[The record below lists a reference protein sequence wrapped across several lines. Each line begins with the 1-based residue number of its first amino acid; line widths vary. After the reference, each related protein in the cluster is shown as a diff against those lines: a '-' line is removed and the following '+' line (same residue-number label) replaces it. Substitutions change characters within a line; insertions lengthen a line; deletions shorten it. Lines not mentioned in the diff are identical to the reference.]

1 MYALTCWLEV
11 REVTACCW
19 VLVPRYIKKSLMVVT
34 SYGFSHSPLTH
45 GCESAYPASFS
56 HPSSIKR

>member
-1 MYALTCWLEV
+1 MYALICWLEG

-34 SYGFSHSPLTH
+34 SYGFSHSPLAHVVSPPNQQVLATLLV
-45 GCESAYPASFS
+45 
-56 HPSSIKR
+56 